1 MMVKRFLYRLI
12 PAKLKYRFF
21 FALILF
27 VLIPIAAIHIYQ
39 YRMMENLIKERVSQ
53 LNDNQLEQIGNSFEG
68 MKTKILMSMLTLEK
82 DRTVMSI
89 LQHPGKYD
97 ELQRNNIIEDRYKQ
111 LQQYVY
117 SSYVHFTLAD
127 FHGNR
132 YMSYKTEHNEPLDEI
147 MPKAQLAEL
156 LSSDSSY
163 FLLLDKKASASL
175 WNNAPLFTLY
185 SVAKDEHH
193 EPYGMLRIRVDYN
206 EWFKS
211 AAREISSGQ
220 SFLLTDSGGTVIAR
234 TSSGVTVQSDIFQK
248 LISQLSNGQNISY
261 YMDKKTNSL
270 IDIRYLSSLQWY
282 VINVF
287 PLDIFLGDLKA
298 MRNQVLIT
306 LYIMIGV
313 FTLFTF
319 IISASV
325 TRPLQKLQKTM
336 KEMAKHNLQVHI
348 PENAHKGEILGL
360 NQAFNR
366 MVQDINDLV
375 DRLKI
380 EERQKEAIHL
390 QMLLN
395 QINPHFLLNTLNSI
409 KWIALEQKND
419 TISEICLSLGKLLES
434 SLNSDVELIHLKGE
448 LELLRAYVHIQKFR
462 YDQLFDIFYDVDQ
475 TLEYAL
481 VPKLGLQPLVENAI
495 HHGLSHMESGGII
508 MIRIYKEKNKLTIE
522 VEDNGIGLHK
532 PKSILPIRNRKGIGL
547 ANLRERCRL
556 LFRKDADIQLISLT
570 PGTRVKLTIPLL
582 VSIPYALEGMLHVEG
597 SDR

>member
-21 FALILF
+21 FAFILF

-39 YRMMENLIKERVSQ
+39 FSRMENLIKERISQ
-53 LNDNQLEQIGNSFEG
+53 LNDNQLEQIGISFEG

-82 DRTVMSI
+82 DKTVMSI
-89 LQHPGKYD
+89 LQNPDKYD

-132 YMSYKTEHNEPLDEI
+132 YMSYRSDRIEPLDEI
-147 MPKAQLAEL
+147 MPKARLVEL
-156 LSSDSSY
+156 LNGENSY

-175 WNNAPLFTLY
+175 WDNAPLFALY
-185 SVAKDEHH
+185 SVAKDEHD

-220 SFLLTDSGGTVIAR
+220 NFLLTDSGGTIIAK
-234 TSSGVTVQSDIFQK
+234 TSSGVPVQSDIIQK
-248 LISQLSNGQNISY
+248 LISNLHNGQNISY

-270 IDIRYLSSLQWY
+270 VNIRYLSSLQWY

-287 PLDIFLGDLKA
+287 PLDMFLGDLKA

-306 LYIMIGV
+306 LYMMIGV

-325 TRPLQKLQKTM
+325 TRPLQKLQKKM
-336 KEMAKHNLQVHI
+336 KEMAKRNLQVHI

-360 NQAFNR
+360 NQSFNR

-419 TISEICLSLGKLLES
+419 TITEICLSLGKLLES
-434 SLNSDVELIHLKGE
+434 SLNSEVELIHLKGE

-462 YDQLFDIFYDVDQ
+462 YDGLFDIHYDVDQ

-508 MIRIYKEKNKLTIE
+508 TIRIYAENNKLTIE

-582 VSIPYALEGMLHVEG
+582 VSIPYAMEGMRHVEN
-597 SDR
+597 SDC